1 MKIPKIDG
9 SKTVIR
15 ETALE
20 VRGVPLVVALRARMI
35 SIRPKGTHE
44 WFAVDYE
51 TLYDYVRKRD
61 ALLKLDARRSA

>member
-1 MKIPKIDG
+1 MTKLDG
-9 SKTVIR
+9 NKPLQR

-20 VRGVPLVVALRARMI
+20 VRGVPLVVALRPRYL

-51 TLYDYVRKRD
+51 TLYDLARKI
-61 ALLKLDARRSA
+61 DARRRAGERVSA